1 MEIKNKI
8 IDTFHYSELEEETHS
23 LYLSKSLIKTIDF
36 VNFDP
41 LFEIVIENCI
51 IENFLILSCWFQK
64 GLIFKN
70 NHILNF
76 IDYQMGGHNKSPIII
91 TGNIFNEFVNFFDC
105 HFENDLEI
113 QSNIFFKGT
122 NLFGNLN
129 EGFAN
134 TFYGLVKSEFNI
146 GSLKIDGNG

>member
-1 MEIKNKI
+1 
-8 IDTFHYSELEEETHS
+8 
-23 LYLSKSLIKTIDF
+23 
-36 VNFDP
+36 
-41 LFEIVIENCI
+41 
-51 IENFLILSCWFQK
+51 
-64 GLIFKN
+64 
-70 NHILNF
+70 
-76 IDYQMGGHNKSPIII
+76 MGGHNKSPIII

-105 HFENDLEI
+105 HFENDLEV

-134 TFYGLVKSEFNI
+134 TFNGLVKSEFNI